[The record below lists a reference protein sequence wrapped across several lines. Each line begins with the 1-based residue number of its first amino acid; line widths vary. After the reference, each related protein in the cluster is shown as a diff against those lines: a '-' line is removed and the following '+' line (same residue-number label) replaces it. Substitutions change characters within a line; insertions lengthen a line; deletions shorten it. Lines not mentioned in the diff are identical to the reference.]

1 MLLIVIFYSCP
12 VRDDIRIR
20 VWAMGCR
27 NTEEKSLQCFLY
39 SYNCVLC
46 LFLAHDIIIVLK
58 IFESV
63 LVFIMVEPNS
73 VFISYLL
80 FIGLFGL
87 LVMIIWR
94 IFVFILGLIKKIQ
107 SKRQQKQ
114 ACLEVQSIL
123 KESGYLRVIGDC
135 FKNIRTVE
143 SGHFCYDFVELATKN
158 NVESFQITNNF
169 YKYLQK
175 HFGVMLS
182 KEQACRLTD
191 VTLTV
196 YDLCDDST
204 YPEYAFMFVEEVL
217 PSFTLVE
224 SKMDTPQSRRD
235 SLHYTIR
242 FTPEYTKLL
251 IKQTK

>member
-1 MLLIVIFYSCP
+1 
-12 VRDDIRIR
+12 
-20 VWAMGCR
+20 MGCR

-123 KESGYLRVIGDC
+123 K
-135 FKNIRTVE
+135 
-143 SGHFCYDFVELATKN
+143 
-158 NVESFQITNNF
+158 
-169 YKYLQK
+169 
-175 HFGVMLS
+175 
-182 KEQACRLTD
+182 
-191 VTLTV
+191 
-196 YDLCDDST
+196 
-204 YPEYAFMFVEEVL
+204 
-217 PSFTLVE
+217 
-224 SKMDTPQSRRD
+224 
-235 SLHYTIR
+235 
-242 FTPEYTKLL
+242 
-251 IKQTK
+251 